1 MINTVL
7 CVSIFN
13 IMSLN
18 LAENRYVSSKAKEV
32 LAVESLNKNNYK
44 VNYTGKGIKVAV
56 IDSGVEIDH
65 PDLKGNIVGGYDFVE
80 NKPIYRDGDLRN
92 GHGTHVSG
100 IIAANGKIKGV
111 APEAS
116 LLVYRVVEKDGSK
129 TDKNIISAIKK
140 AMEEGAEIIN
150 LSLRTEHDIPEGPV
164 ADAIIDAV
172 KKGVV
177 VVKANGNYGPM
188 PWTVKDVA
196 SLPEVISV
204 GNATDNILTPYI
216 VGAGNGD
223 KVNLEL
229 LRGSKSF
236 DEINEV
242 SLVTLLD
249 SSNIVDESIKNKI
262 ILLKANN
269 FYEAQDIFITFKNK
283 GVLGVIVSIKNEQAD
298 SFRLFETLDFPI
310 AFFND
315 KDYEKL
321 SNMALKDKVHIKN
334 KWSRKVFYDSSQG
347 PTKGLWGLKPDIV
360 APGTD
365 ILSTVPHE
373 VDESGYKKETG
384 TSMAAPY
391 ISGVAALIK
400 QAHPGWTPEQI
411 KDAIANNAKLLYY
424 IEGELYPAYIQGSGF
439 IDIDKAINT
448 DTFISPNNLSFGL
461 LNEKNGKLE
470 VERTLSI
477 NNISKEAK
485 EYNIS
490 ASFSGKAEGI
500 ELELPKNIMVKNN
513 FRECITIKA
522 KVDTGIS
529 KGIYTG
535 NINFSSK
542 DETKNIPFI
551 ILVEPNN
558 YPIITD
564 LYLEQRIFSAAKQ
577 KNNNIK
583 YYLPNNIDK
592 LFVEA
597 EDIFSENSEKIRIYE
612 GKNIS
617 KGLGGFDWQGR
628 DIKNNVLKDGFY
640 SFKALAYS
648 KSRTTEVGGNAI
660 GIIDNSAPEISINT
674 EGYKVNGKIEDL
686 MLKHKFAVIDKMGFE
701 KPVSLQWKI
710 ANKDDSWNKLKLSE
724 EDQFYFE
731 VSEAKLVPGNNIIVL
746 QAKDIADNLKEIT
759 INMIKEKEIKED
771 NKENSKIDKNIHS
784 SGDGDSLAKT
794 GSIINMKVLISIG
807 TTISFLGL
815 YLYKK
820 NNI

>member
-18 LAENRYVSSKAKEV
+18 LAENRYVSSKAKKV

-140 AMEEGAEIIN
+140 ATEGGAEIIN
-150 LSLRTEHDIPEGPV
+150 LSLRTEHDIPEGYV
-164 ADAIIDAV
+164 ADAIRDAV

-177 VVKANGNYGPM
+177 VVKANGNYGPG

-204 GNATDNILTPYI
+204 GNATENILTPCI
-216 VGAGNGD
+216 VGTES
-223 KVNLEL
+223 KEKINLEL
-229 LRGSKSF
+229 LRGAKSF
-236 DEINEV
+236 DEV
-242 SLVTLLD
+242 SGVSIVTLLD
-249 SSNIVDESIKNKI
+249 SANFAGENIKNNI

-269 FYEAQDIFITFKNK
+269 FYEAEDVFKTFKNK
-283 GVLGVIVSIKNEQAD
+283 GALGVIISAKNEESD
-298 SFRLFETLDFPI
+298 SFRLFEPLDFPI
-310 AFFND
+310 AFVKD

-321 SNMALKDKVHIKN
+321 SNMALKEKVHINN
-334 KWSRKVFYDSSQG
+334 KWIRKVFYDSSQG

-400 QAHPGWTPEQI
+400 QAHPYWTPEQI
-411 KDAIANNAKLLYY
+411 KEAIANNANPLYDV
-424 IEGELYPAYIQGSGF
+424 EGELYPAYVQGSGF

-461 LNEKNGKLE
+461 LNEKNGIIE
-470 VERTLSI
+470 VERNLII
-477 NNISKEAK
+477 NNISKESK
-485 EYNIS
+485 DYNVS
-490 ASFSGKAEGI
+490 ANFSGKDDGI
-500 ELELPKNIMVKNN
+500 KLELPKSIAVRNN
-513 FRECITIKA
+513 SQERITIKI
-522 KVDTGIS
+522 KVDTAIS
-529 KGIYTG
+529 KGIYVG
-535 NINFSSK
+535 NITFSSK
-542 DETKNIPFI
+542 DDIKAIPFI
-551 ILVEPNN
+551 ILIEPNN

-564 LYLEQRIFSAAKQ
+564 FYLEHRIFSVTDQ
-577 KNNNIK
+577 KSNDIK
-583 YYLPNNIDK
+583 YYLPSNIDT
-592 LFVEA
+592 LFIEA
-597 EDIFSENSEKIRIYE
+597 EDIFSKNSEKIRIYE

-617 KGLGGFDWQGR
+617 KGLGRIAWQGR
-628 DIKNNVLKDGFY
+628 DIKNNGLKDGFY
-640 SFKALAYS
+640 SFKALAYN
-648 KSRTTEVGGNAI
+648 KTRTTEVGGNTI

-674 EGYKVNGKIEDL
+674 EGYKVSGKIEDL
-686 MLKHKFAVIDKMGFE
+686 MLRHKFAVIDKMGFE
-701 KPVSLQWKI
+701 KPISLQWKI
-710 ANKDDSWNKLKLSE
+710 ATKDDSWNELRLSE

-731 VSEAKLVPGNNIIVL
+731 IPEAKLVSGNNVIVL
-746 QAKDIADNLKEIT
+746 QAKDLANNLKEIN
-759 INMIKEKEIKED
+759 INIIKED
-771 NKENSKIDKNIHS
+771 NRSSSKGNENIYSHS
-784 SGDGDSLAKT
+784 EGGFLTKT
-794 GSIINMKVLISIG
+794 GSIINMKSLISIG
-807 TTISFLGL
+807 VIISFLGL
-815 YLYKK
+815 YLCKK
-820 NNI
+820 KDT